1 MSLAASI
8 ISSTLNAGTPL
19 LIAAVG
25 IIIHEKSGV
34 LNLGIEGI
42 MLMGAVSGFA
52 VTHATGSFELGF
64 LAGMGVGLLLG
75 LLFAFFT
82 IGLRANQYA
91 AGLLHG
97 AVGLRRPVPA
107 GRRASRPRSAR
118 HSGPRGH
125 SVPRRG
131 VLLPALARLC
141 RACDDRGRLV
151 LPLQVSS
158 RPHSPSRRRVSR
170 ICIRARLSRAPHPL
184 LGRALRCHDG
194 GACGRLPLARL
205 HAALGRGHGCG
216 PRLDRTCARHVRHLA
231 SRARA
236 RRRLPLRRRHDASVR
251 GSGHGHRHRAAVHG
265 HDATSRRFSCWF
277 SSAAIPPGSAST
289 CPPRSASRS
298 RRAAKNFTWR
308 EGRHVLPSWL
318 N

>member
-91 AGLLHG
+91 AGLALTLFGTGLSAFLGQSLQGAALPGRAPLGIPGLEGIPFLGEAFFSQHWLAYAALAMIAG
-97 AVGLRRPVPA
+97 VWYFLFKSRPGLILRAVGESPESAFALGYPVRLIRFWAVLFGAMMAGLAGAYLSLVYTPLWVEGMVA
-107 GRRASRPRSAR
+107 GRGWIALALVTFATWRPARVPTSSAASR
-118 HSGPRGH
+118 
-125 SVPRRG
+125 
-131 VLLPALARLC
+131 C
-141 RACDDRGRLV
+141 F
-151 LPLQVSS
+151 SS
-158 RPHSPSRRRVSR
+158 RF
-170 ICIRARLSRAPHPL
+170 RAW
-184 LGRALRCHDG
+184 
-194 GACGRLPLARL
+194 
-205 HAALGRGHGCG
+205 
-216 PRLDRTCARHVRHLA
+216 A
-231 SRARA
+231 S
-236 RRRLPLRRRHDASVR
+236 
-251 GSGHGHRHRAAVHG
+251 
-265 HDATSRRFSCWF
+265 TSRR
-277 SSAAIPPGSAST
+277 SSWP
-289 CPPRSASRS
+289 
-298 RRAAKNFTWR
+298 
-308 EGRHVLPSWL
+308 
-318 N
+318 

>member
-91 AGLLHG
+91 AGLALTLFGTGLSAFLGQSLQGAALPGRAPLGIPGLEGIPFLGEAFFSQHWLAYAALR
-97 AVGLRRPVPA
+97 AVGESPESAFALGYPVRLIRFWAVLFGAMMAGLAGAYLSLVYTPLWVEGMVAGRGWIALALVTFATWRPARVLVGAYLFGGVTMLQFAVQGMGIDIAPQFMAMTPYIATILVLVLISRNPAWIRLNVPA
-107 GRRASRPRSAR
+107 SLGKPFAPRS
-118 HSGPRGH
+118 
-125 SVPRRG
+125 
-131 VLLPALARLC
+131 
-141 RACDDRGRLV
+141 
-151 LPLQVSS
+151 
-158 RPHSPSRRRVSR
+158 
-170 ICIRARLSRAPHPL
+170 
-184 LGRALRCHDG
+184 
-194 GACGRLPLARL
+194 
-205 HAALGRGHGCG
+205 
-216 PRLDRTCARHVRHLA
+216 
-231 SRARA
+231 
-236 RRRLPLRRRHDASVR
+236 
-251 GSGHGHRHRAAVHG
+251 
-265 HDATSRRFSCWF
+265 
-277 SSAAIPPGSAST
+277 
-289 CPPRSASRS
+289 
-298 RRAAKNFTWR
+298 
-308 EGRHVLPSWL
+308 
-318 N
+318 